1 MMKFIRVILLVLI
14 TAYVL
19 ITASDWMRSN
29 FSDLKQEALAARTKH
44 SGLVS
49 KSRYILLVDYTKSI
63 LSPRLWVYDT
73 KSDEIILSSRVSHAW
88 SSGILYASNFSNQ
101 AGSEKSSY
109 GSFITGGEY
118 SGRFG
123 KSMRIVGLEQHNNNA
138 MSRAIVFHSKQ
149 PFWLGIAG
157 WSLGCLMTSSSVN
170 DEIIK
175 LTKEGT
181 FIYVKQ

>member
-1 MMKFIRVILLVLI
+1 MMKYIKRVLLALIAIYAFIM
-14 TAYVL
+14 
-19 ITASDWMRSN
+19 ASDWMKSS
-29 FSDLKQEALAARTKH
+29 FSDLKQEALVEKAKH
-44 SGLVS
+44 NV
-49 KSRYILLVDYTKSI
+49 KSRYIILVDYTKSM

-73 KSDEIILSSRVSHAW
+73 KSDEIIQSSRVSHAW

-138 MSRAIVFHSKQ
+138 MSRAIVFHTKQ
-149 PFWLGIAG
+149 PFWLFTTG

-170 DEIIK
+170 DEIIN